1 MMFGYASNE
10 TKTLM
15 PMPHYLASRLAER
28 LATVRHDRTL
38 AYLRPDGKTQVTVR
52 Y

>member
-10 TKTLM
+10 TPTLM

-28 LATVRHDRTL
+28 LAAVRHDGTL
-38 AYLRPDGKTQVTVR
+38 PYLRPDR
-52 Y
+52 